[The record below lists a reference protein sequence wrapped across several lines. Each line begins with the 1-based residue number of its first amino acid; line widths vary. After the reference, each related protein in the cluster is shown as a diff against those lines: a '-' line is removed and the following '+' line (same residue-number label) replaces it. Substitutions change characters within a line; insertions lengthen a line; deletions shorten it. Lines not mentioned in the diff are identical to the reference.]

1 MPSLKPLSLK
11 TEITMSE
18 ELNQIPSEK
27 PNVEASIRFD
37 SLGLDPQLVSGLHS
51 IGFTEC
57 TPIQAQT
64 LPLTLNAKDVAG
76 QAQTGTGKTAAFLI
90 ASIQTLLS
98 KPANP
103 ERKANDP
110 RALIIAPTRELAIQI
125 EKDFLDIS
133 KTIPLK
139 SVLVYGGTGIVTQKE
154 AIIKGVDILIGTPGR
169 IIDYYKQGVFSLK
182 YLDVMVLDE
191 ADRMFDLGFI
201 QDIRYLYKQMPAPG
215 KRLTLMFSATFSQ
228 RVLELAYE
236 HMHEPEF
243 MRIETDS
250 VTAENITQ
258 KIFFPSKEQK
268 KPLLI
273 QQFKELDKNAR
284 VIVFINTKREGEHLG
299 ATLQA
304 NGFNAQVFSG
314 DVKQSRRQSM
324 LAEFRSGKLPIL
336 IATDVAARGL
346 HVPDVT
352 HVFNYDLPN
361 NCEDYVHRIG
371 RTARA
376 GASGHAISFGCD
388 EYVMV
393 LPDIEEYIGFKIPV
407 EAELPSLPE
416 IKTVARPQRS
426 DRKSRDSKSRD
437 SKRGA
442 RNAKPSERSTYKK
455 PEPEN
460 TNAAF
465 DEAENEYYKNHDDSD
480 TQKQREFHADRIE
493 QARRDEQA
501 KREHKLRQKR
511 TIKVEE
517 QAPQSK
523 RRQAIYVT
531 PKLLDRSESQSA
543 I

>member
-1 MPSLKPLSLK
+1 
-11 TEITMSE
+11 MSE
-18 ELNQIPSEK
+18 ETANPIQASE
-27 PNVEASIRFD
+27 NTESDIRFD
-37 SLGLDPQLVSGLHS
+37 SLGLDPQLLAGLHS
-51 IGFTEC
+51 IGFEKC

-64 LPLTLNAKDVAG
+64 LPLTLKAKDVAG

-90 ASIQTLLS
+90 ASIQNLLS
-98 KPANP
+98 KTTQP
-103 ERKANDP
+103 ERKHNDP

-125 EKDFLDIS
+125 EKDFQDIG
-133 KTIPLK
+133 KTTPLK
-139 SVLVYGGTGIVTQKE
+139 SVLVYGGTGIVTQRE
-154 AIIKGVDILIGTPGR
+154 AIQKGVDILIGTPGR

-201 QDIRYLYKQMPAPG
+201 QDIRYLYRQMPPPG
-215 KRLTLMFSATFSQ
+215 ERLTLMFSATFSQ

-273 QQFKELDKNAR
+273 QQFKQLDDNAR
-284 VIVFINTKREGEHLG
+284 IIVFVNTKREGEHLG

-314 DVKQSRRQSM
+314 DVKQNRRQSM

-361 NCEDYVHRIG
+361 NREDYVHRIG

-388 EYVMV
+388 DYVMV

-407 EAELPSLPE
+407 AGELPELPE
-416 IKTVARPQRS
+416 IKTTARPQRPE
-426 DRKSRDSKSRD
+426 RKGRDG
-437 SKRGA
+437 KRGS
-442 RNAKPSERSTYKK
+442 RNSKPSSRNSTGRNNYKER
-455 PEPEN
+455 PPQN

-465 DEAENEYYKNHDDSD
+465 DEAEDEFYKNHDDND
-480 TQKQREFHADRIE
+480 VQKQKEFHAERLE
-493 QARRDEQA
+493 QAKRDERA

-511 TIKVEE
+511 KISVETQE
-517 QAPQSK
+517 TKNKK
-523 RRQAIYVT
+523 RRSIYVT
-531 PKLLDRSESQSA
+531 PKLKERTESQSA
-543 I
+543 L

>member
-1 MPSLKPLSLK
+1 
-11 TEITMSE
+11 MSE
-18 ELNQIPSEK
+18 ELNQTQSDK
-27 PNVEASIRFD
+27 TVHEATIRFD
-37 SLGLDPQLVSGLHS
+37 TLNLDPQLLSGLHS
-51 IGFTEC
+51 IGFEKC

-64 LPLTLNAKDVAG
+64 LPLTLNSKDVAG

-90 ASIQTLLS
+90 ASIQNLLS
-98 KPANP
+98 KTANP
-103 ERKANDP
+103 ERNNNDP

-125 EKDFLDIS
+125 EKDFQDIG
-133 KTIPLK
+133 KTTPLK
-139 SVLVYGGTGIVTQKE
+139 SVLVYGGTGIVTQRE
-154 AIIKGVDILIGTPGR
+154 AIKKGVDILIGTPGR

-182 YLDVMVLDE
+182 FLDVMVLDE

-201 QDIRYLYKQMPAPG
+201 QDIRYLYKQMPPPG
-215 KRLTLMFSATFSQ
+215 ERLTLMFSATFSQ

-273 QQFKELDKNAR
+273 QQFKQLDEKAR
-284 VIVFINTKREGEHLG
+284 VIVFVNTKREGEHLG

-361 NCEDYVHRIG
+361 NREDYVHRIG

-388 EYVMV
+388 DYVMV

-407 EAELPSLPE
+407 AGELPNLPE
-416 IKTVARPQRS
+416 ITVPPAPQRFE
-426 DRKSRDSKSRD
+426 RKNRDN
-437 SKRGA
+437 KRA
-442 RNAKPSERSTYKK
+442 RNDKRSHRNKARSYETKHDDY
-455 PEPEN
+455 EDD
-460 TNAAF
+460 F
-465 DEAENEYYKNHDDSD
+465 YKNHDDND
-480 TQKQREFHADRIE
+480 KEKQREFHAQRIE
-493 QARRDEQA
+493 QAKRDA
-501 KREHKLRQKR
+501 KAMRDHKLYQKR
-511 TIKVEE
+511 KIKALSQEPK
-517 QAPQSK
+517 AKKK
-523 RRQAIYVT
+523 RSIYTT
-531 PKLLDRSESQSA
+531 PPLKKRDSSQSF

>member
-1 MPSLKPLSLK
+1 
-11 TEITMSE
+11 MSE
-18 ELNQIPSEK
+18 ELNQMPSEK
-27 PNVEASIRFD
+27 PNNEPTVRFD
-37 SLGLDPQLVSGLHS
+37 SLGLDPQLLSGLHS
-51 IGFTEC
+51 IGFEEC

-154 AIIKGVDILIGTPGR
+154 AIKKGVDILIGTPGR

-201 QDIRYLYKQMPAPG
+201 QDIRYLYRQMPAPG
-215 KRLTLMFSATFSQ
+215 ERLTLMFSATFSQ

-258 KIFFPSKEQK
+258 KIYFPSKEQK

-273 QQFKELDKNAR
+273 QQIQGLDANSR
-284 VIVFINTKREGEHLG
+284 IIVFINTKREGEHLG
-299 ATLQA
+299 ATLKA
-304 NGFNAQVFSG
+304 NGLNAEVFSG

-324 LAEFRSGKLPIL
+324 LAEFKSGKLQIL

-361 NCEDYVHRIG
+361 HREDYVHRIG

-393 LPDIEEYIGFKIPV
+393 LPDIEDYIGFKIPV
-407 EAELPSLPE
+407 EAELPTLPE

-426 DRKSRDSKSRD
+426 DRKSRDSRD
-437 SKRGA
+437 SKRGG
-442 RNAKPSERSTYKK
+442 RPSKSPERSSYKK
-455 PEPEN
+455 PEAVAPN
-460 TNAAF
+460 LAF
-465 DEAENEYYKNHDDSD
+465 DEAEDEYFKNHDDSD
-480 TQKQREFHADRIE
+480 TQKQQEFHSDRVE
-493 QARRDEQA
+493 QKRRDEHA

-511 TIKVEE
+511 TIQVE
-517 QAPQSK
+517 APAKQSK
-523 RRQAIYVT
+523 KRQAIYVS
-531 PKLLDRSESQSA
+531 PKLRERSDSQSA